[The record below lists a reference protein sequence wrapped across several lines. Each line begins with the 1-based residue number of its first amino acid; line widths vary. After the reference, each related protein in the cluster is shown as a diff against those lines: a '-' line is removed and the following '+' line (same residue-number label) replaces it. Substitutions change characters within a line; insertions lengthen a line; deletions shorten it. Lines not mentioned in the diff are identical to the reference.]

1 MENNVNL
8 SDKLV
13 RLLGTSREYMESKL
27 ELEVLKAADKI
38 ARTASLF
45 TIYLLASATAM
56 LITGL
61 LCLGLA
67 VWLNE
72 YLNSSFAGYFI
83 VAAIVLILAT
93 LLLLL
98 GRRSI
103 RKKIINSI
111 LNNVDHE

>member
-1 MENNVNL
+1 MENNNNL

-13 RLLGTSREYMESKL
+13 RLVGTSREYIESKL

-45 TIYLLASATAM
+45 AICLLASATAM
-56 LITGL
+56 LIIGL

-83 VAAIVLILAT
+83 VAAGVLLVAMV
-93 LLLLL
+93 LLLA
-98 GRRSI
+98 GKRSI
-103 RKKIINSI
+103 KKKIINSI
-111 LNNVDHE
+111 LKTIDHG